1 MPVSVEKVEEGLH
14 FKASFAA
21 GTLTLKFEALVDHKH
36 RVKNSS
42 ETMSDANHGVLFSR
56 SHQNVASQA
65 ALRYDFGDAVEG
77 PRSLVLIG
85 EKSPL
90 NSFVYGQADGK
101 ELLPI
106 RYAAPACGCHDSH
119 EGAGMM
125 VDLGGGEVA
134 PVSIAFPGDYIENL
148 QALIKVIEAEIAAER
163 YSANNIAL
171 QAFASC
177 FWATV
182 ACEVAAKACIV
193 GCGATGPGVP
203 LCIALCLAAEVAC
216 LLAVNES
223 KESALAFYHAC

>member
-1 MPVSVEKVEEGLH
+1 MPVSVEKVEDGLQ
-14 FKASFAA
+14 FRAKFAA
-21 GTLTLKFEALVDHKH
+21 GNLTLKFDALVDNKH
-36 RVKNSS
+36 RVKNSF
-42 ETMSDANHGVLFSR
+42 ETMIDATHGELFSR
-56 SHQNVASQA
+56 SHQNVASQT

-106 RYAAPACGCHDSH
+106 RYAAPACGCGDHD
-119 EGAGMM
+119 GPAMM
-125 VDLGGGEVA
+125 MDMGGGEIA
-134 PVSIAFPGDYIENL
+134 PVTIAFPPDYLESLALLVEAIE
-148 QALIKVIEAEIAAER
+148 KEIASER
-163 YSANNIAL
+163 YSATNMEL

-182 ACEVAAKACIV
+182 ACEVAAKACIL
-193 GCGATGPGVP
+193 GCGVSGPLVP
-203 LCIALCLAAEVAC
+203 ACILACLAAEVAC

-223 KESALAFYHAC
+223 KETALAMYHAC